1 MGLFSRTR
9 KFVLGNIYDLFDRFE
24 RPDQAA
30 RQSVRDLERAIDSAA
45 SATAKS
51 IASERLLRRHS
62 EQLRAKLEERE
73 RRAADAAQAGDES
86 LAKLALRQKFD
97 ASQALEE
104 TERRLAEAVAVNE
117 TLRAQL
123 DAMRS
128 HHRQAVDR
136 ATLQTAR
143 QTAAAAT
150 CEVALSTSHG
160 GTDSV
165 QILAELDRNFDRV
178 DRAIFETEARSELYR
193 SDDREEER
201 KFADARRDRF
211 VAEEWAR
218 LTSKI
223 AGTLRVP

>member
-30 RQSVRDLERAIDSAA
+30 RQSVRDLERAIDAAA

-51 IASERLLRRHS
+51 IASERLLRRHG
-62 EQLRAKLEERE
+62 EQLRGKLEERE
-73 RRAADAAQAGDES
+73 RRAADAAQAGDET
-86 LAKLALRQKFD
+86 LAKLALRQKFE

-117 TLRAQL
+117 TLRGQL

-136 ATLQTAR
+136 ATLQAAR
-143 QTAAAAT
+143 HSAAAAT
-150 CEVALSTSHG
+150 CEVAISTSYG
-160 GTDSV
+160 GTDPA

-178 DRAIFETEARSELYR
+178 DRAIFETEARGELFR
-193 SDDREEER
+193 SDDRETER
-201 KFADARRDRF
+201 KFADVRRDRF
-211 VAEEWAR
+211 VAEEWTR
-218 LTSKI
+218 LTSKV